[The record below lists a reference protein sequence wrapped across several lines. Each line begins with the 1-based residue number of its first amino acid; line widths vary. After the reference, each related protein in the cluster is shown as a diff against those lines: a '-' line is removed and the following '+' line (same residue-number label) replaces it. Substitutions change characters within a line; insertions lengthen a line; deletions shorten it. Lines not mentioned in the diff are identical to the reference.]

1 MIFLI
6 FLMKKIE
13 DIIKNSTQENDLSS
27 YISYAIKKNYLK
39 LHNDKLNEYVYK
51 IKDIF
56 KGDKNIKEI
65 LEENFDEYKI
75 YKKKYDKYKIID
87 FTL

>member
-1 MIFLI
+1 M
-6 FLMKKIE
+6 
-13 DIIKNSTQENDLSS
+13 
-27 YISYAIKKNYLK
+27 K